1 MSILFIHQNFPGK
14 FRFRAPALAQ
24 QGHTVVAIENSEQR
38 WQTVGMVEGHL
49 LLVAH
54 TLSEDADTEVIGI
67 ISARKADPKER
78 KRYGE
83 ETR

>member
-38 WQTVGMVEGHL
+38 WQTVGMAEGHL
-49 LLVAH
+49 LLLGWL
-54 TLSEDADTEVIGI
+54 T
-67 ISARKADPKER
+67 P
-78 KRYGE
+78 
-83 ETR
+83 